1 MSAPLPSRDEVRVLG
16 HGKARAIR
24 VLYRERC
31 SLAEIRAALGVT
43 GSYVSQ
49 CLRWKA
55 GPSPLA
61 LRRMT
66 CTRP

>member
-1 MSAPLPSRDEVRVLG
+1 MTPLPPREEVRVLG

-24 VLYRERC
+24 ILYRERC
-31 SLAEIRAALGVT
+31 SVDEIRAALGVT
-43 GSYVSQ
+43 GAYVSQ

-55 GPSPLA
+55 GPSPLV
-61 LRRMT
+61 LRRSA